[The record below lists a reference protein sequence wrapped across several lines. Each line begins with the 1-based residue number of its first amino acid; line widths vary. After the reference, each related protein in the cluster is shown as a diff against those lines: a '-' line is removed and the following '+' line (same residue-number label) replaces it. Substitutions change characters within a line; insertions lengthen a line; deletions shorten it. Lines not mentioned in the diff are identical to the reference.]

1 MTEMNPGMQET
12 GTGGRPEPVRQP
24 RMLGGPMARRQLHV
38 VYVLDRSGSM
48 NSGGKIQ
55 ALNTAI
61 TESLP
66 LLRSA
71 AADNVTADVLVRTAV
86 FSDGA
91 AWVTP
96 EPVPIEQM
104 RWTPISAHG
113 LTDLG
118 AALQLVAGVL
128 GSPPMPERALT
139 PVIVLVSDGQPTDD
153 YRAGLRALLSTQWG
167 PRSLR
172 LAIAI
177 GQDADREVLQEF
189 IGWDS
194 PHRPVQANDPEAIV
208 DAIQWAT
215 TAATRM
221 AAGTLTTRSD
231 LDEDIFVL
239 DDGFE

>member
-1 MTEMNPGMQET
+1 MSEA
-12 GTGGRPEPVRQP
+12 RQHP

-38 VYVLDRSGSM
+38 IYVLDRSGSM
-48 NSGGKIQ
+48 NSSGKIQ

-61 TESLP
+61 AESLP

-71 AADNVTADVLVRTAV
+71 AADNATADVLVRTAV

-91 AWVTP
+91 AWIS
-96 EPVPIEQM
+96 EEAQPVEQV

-118 AALQLVAGVL
+118 AALHLVAGAL
-128 GSPPMPERALT
+128 ESPPMPERALT
-139 PVIVLVSDGQPTDD
+139 PVLVLVSDGQPTDD
-153 YRAGLRALLSTQWG
+153 YRAGLRALLGTRWG
-167 PRSLR
+167 ARALR

-194 PHRPVQANDPEAIV
+194 AHSPLQANDPDAIV
-208 DAIQWAT
+208 ESIQWAT

-239 DDGFE
+239 DDDFE